1 MNRIVPVN
9 DWILVYPLIQDERK
23 SDGGIIIP
31 EGIVDEIDVSYVKVI
46 ETPKDVDVILDGEH
60 IEKDAILLIPRMEG
74 LTLKLDNKT
83 HKLVKMD
90 RVIAIE
96 EKNE

>member
-46 ETPKDVDVILDGEH
+46 EVPEDLSAFPLDTPVT
-60 IEKDAILLIPRMEG
+60 KDAILLIPRMEG

-96 EKNE
+96 GKDE